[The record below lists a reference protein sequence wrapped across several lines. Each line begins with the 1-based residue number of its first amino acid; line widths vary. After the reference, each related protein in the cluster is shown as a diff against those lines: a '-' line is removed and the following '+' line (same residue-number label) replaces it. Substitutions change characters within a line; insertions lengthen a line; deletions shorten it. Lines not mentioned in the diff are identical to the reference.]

1 MLIVGYQTVA
11 AGLFI
16 NLLILLREV
25 VPSLE
30 RGCKPMISIVP
41 VSEASPGIGAKS
53 PSNARMPGKVAD
65 LAGAPESEDEYRQRI
80 RANLLAAAVLVVL
93 VGAGIWLANAM
104 VATEKAHGCYSS
116 GEHTCSLI

>member
-1 MLIVGYQTVA
+1 
-11 AGLFI
+11 
-16 NLLILLREV
+16 
-25 VPSLE
+25 
-30 RGCKPMISIVP
+30 MISIAP